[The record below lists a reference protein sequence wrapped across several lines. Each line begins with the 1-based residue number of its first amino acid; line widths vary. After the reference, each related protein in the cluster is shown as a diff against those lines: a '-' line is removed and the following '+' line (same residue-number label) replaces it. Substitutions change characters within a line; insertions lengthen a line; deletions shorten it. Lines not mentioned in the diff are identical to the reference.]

1 MLYLESKNCFGQEEQ
16 KNKNGVQEGGLIQIP
31 AFNAYIYIYICMCI
45 YIHIHIYI
53 DLWPRRP
60 NPRLILAHVSRPHLF
75 HDRTCLIKPQIVK
88 QNVSKA

>member
-1 MLYLESKNCFGQEEQ
+1 MLHRDL
-16 KNKNGVQEGGLIQIP
+16 LDI
-31 AFNAYIYIYICMCI
+31 YIYIYTVYIYTRY
-45 YIHIHIYI
+45 YIHILYVHNIYIYVYIYIYI

-88 QNVSKA
+88 QNVRKA